1 MYPDENAR
9 RPPVPK
15 HTEKPVMGL
24 KSNKNFITNNAVENI
39 MSVPKKP
46 AAKFAD
52 TKDGKIN
59 DLEPSGLVPK
69 YLKKKDYGKTPAYLV
84 QRKEDMEQAQR
95 DYDEYVRENMK
106 RGAMNCLTNGERLV
120 NYNTMG
126 KIGLVEESKGFI
138 CHCCTLCKSYL
149 FFAAVSAF

>member
-1 MYPDENAR
+1 MSSEQQGLYLACVYILNAKGKIHFSSLESVFTYPDENAR

-46 AAKFAD
+46 AAKFVD
-52 TKDGKIN
+52 TKDGKTN
-59 DLEPSGLVPK
+59 NLEPSGLVPK

-95 DYDEYVRENMK
+95 DYDEYIKENMK
-106 RGAMNCLTNGERLV
+106 RGAMNCLSNEERLV
-120 NYNTMG
+120 N
-126 KIGLVEESKGFI
+126 L
-138 CHCCTLCKSYL
+138 YL
-149 FFAAVSAF
+149 